1 MSLSECCA
9 RVLPT
14 VMQGA
19 VWLVKLVLIKTLPME
34 QA

>member
-1 MSLSECCA
+1 
-9 RVLPT
+9 VLPT